1 MVTTNNTTVQSYRY
15 DEYIKQPSALGI
27 SDKGTINNLTKNID
41 GLLSYVELLTSGTGK
56 ASTTGKPLGN
66 KYFLNTTTKC
76 SAVEMNGKLAKG
88 KTAKEEDRF
97 IYINNVPSGS
107 KGLIPGVIIGAASL
121 NPMGIMDAITA
132 GAKPPCAKVTLQT
145 INDKNKYSAETHYVA
160 LTDIEDIDPCS
171 FWDAKKNKRVGQNL
185 LTKSKCTEKFQTMS
199 SETGEPKLPDDIVSQ
214 VYFASLAGLGL
225 YIIYRFMHKY

>member
-15 DEYIKQPSALGI
+15 DEYIKTPSALGI
-27 SDKGTINNLTKNID
+27 TDKGTINNLTKNID

-56 ASTTGKPLGN
+56 ASVTGKPLGN

-76 SAVEMNGKLAKG
+76 SAVEMDGKLAKG
-88 KTAKEEDRF
+88 KSAQDVDRF

-107 KGLIPGVIIGAASL
+107 KGLISGVISGVNSL
-121 NPMGIMDAITA
+121 NPMGIMDSIAG

-145 INDKNKYSAETHYVA
+145 INEKNNYSAATHYVA
-160 LTDIEDIDPCS
+160 LTDIEDIDPCA
-171 FWDAKKNKRVGQNL
+171 FWDKTKKKRAGKNP
-185 LTKSKCTEKFQTMS
+185 LTKSKCTENFQSMTS
-199 SETGEPKLPDDIVSQ
+199 EPKLPDDMVSQ

-225 YIIYRFMHKY
+225 YVIYRFMHKY

>member
-1 MVTTNNTTVQSYRY
+1 MVTKTTDDTTAQSYPY
-15 DEYIKQPSALGI
+15 NEYIKSPSAIGI

-66 KYFLNTTTKC
+66 KYFINTTVKC
-76 SAVEMNGKLAKG
+76 SAVEIDGKPTKG
-88 KTAKEEDRF
+88 KVAKEQDRF
-97 IYINNVPSGS
+97 IYINNVPTGGT
-107 KGLIPGVIIGAASL
+107 KGLIPGVISGAASL

-132 GAKPPCAKVTLQT
+132 GTKPPCAKVTLQT
-145 INDKNKYSAETHYVA
+145 IDDKNKYSAASHYVA
-160 LTDIEDIDPCS
+160 LTDIEDIDSCS
-171 FWDAKKNKRVGQNL
+171 FWDAKKNKRLGRNP
-185 LTKSKCTEKFQTMS
+185 LTKSKCTEKFQSMS
-199 SETGEPKLPDDIVSQ
+199 PEPKLPDDMVSQ